1 MVNIENIERKF
12 INMIESTEFKKLQ
25 EYFNDST
32 TIFYFGHGGNMAI
45 ADHAAIDTSRLTD
58 KNVLA
63 PGSGTLTTS
72 IISDNNFVTWLEKWL
87 EIRTRGLDKT
97 KCLVVGFSCS
107 STGESSDCIVSAL
120 NWSVKN
126 GMKASLFTAQP
137 KTGLNKSIVSI
148 TQHCTYYHTSEFLS
162 LMATYQLIHESG
174 FSCPSIAKKAQL
186 RRFETLGIDK
196 GALPGGAGDVESEAP
211 VLNQNVPP
219 GFESELQNIAVDFDG
234 VIHNFDKGWHDG
246 TCYGEPLPG
255 SLEAIKKLSEK
266 YKVIIFTAKIRPDR
280 PLVNGKTGYELVREW
295 LIKYDIDKYVDD
307 ITFEKPRAE
316 YYIDDKAILY
326 DNNWKDILEDVL

>member
-1 MVNIENIERKF
+1 MVDIENVERKF
-12 INMIESTEFKKLQ
+12 INMIESNEFKKLQ

-32 TIFYFGHGGNMAI
+32 NIFYFGHGGNMAI
-45 ADHAAIDTSRLTD
+45 ADHAAIDASRLTD
-58 KNVLA
+58 KNIIA
-63 PGSGTLTTS
+63 PGSGVLTTS
-72 IISDNNFVTWLEKWL
+72 IISDNSFTTWLEKWL
-87 EIRTRGLDKT
+87 EIRIRGLDKT

-107 STGESSDCIVSAL
+107 STGTSSDCIVNAL
-120 NWSVKN
+120 NWSVEH

-137 KTGLNKSIVSI
+137 KTGLNKSIVPI

-174 FSCPSIAKKAQL
+174 FPCPSIAKKAQL

-295 LIKYDIDKYVDD
+295 LIKYDVDKYVDD

-326 DNNWKDILEDVL
+326 DNNWKDILEEVL